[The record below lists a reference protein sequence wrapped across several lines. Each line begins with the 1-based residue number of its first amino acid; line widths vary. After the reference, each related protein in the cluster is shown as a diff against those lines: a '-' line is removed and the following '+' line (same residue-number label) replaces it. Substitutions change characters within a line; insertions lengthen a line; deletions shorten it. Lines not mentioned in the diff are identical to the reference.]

1 MSVSR
6 ANVLRVWGGLDIFY
20 VLWYSLSSWKEG
32 RVPYLADLSSVMGF
46 GDQLGSFLVGMGL
59 LSWGLQISIVLSG
72 VLFVCGYRPARYL
85 GFAQIPFR
93 VLFLYPSV
101 SLLLVVAGYLPSLL
115 MVAFVVGSEVL
126 KAWSLWKRV

>member
-20 VLWYSLSSWKEG
+20 VLWYSLGSWKEG
-32 RVPYLADLSSVMGF
+32 HIPYLTDLSRVMGL
-46 GDQLGSFLVGMGL
+46 GEQLGGVLLGVGLV
-59 LSWGLQISIVLSG
+59 SWGLQISIALSG

-93 VLFLYPSV
+93 VFFLYPSV
-101 SLLLVVAGYLPSLL
+101 SLLLVVAGHLPSLL
-115 MVAFVVGSEVL
+115 VVAFVVGSEVL
-126 KAWSLWKRV
+126 KAWSLWKRA

>member
-6 ANVLRVWGGLDIFY
+6 ANVLRLWGGLDIFY

-32 RVPYLADLSSVMGF
+32 RVPYLADLSNVIGL
-46 GDQLGSFLVGMGL
+46 GDQLGSFLVGIAL

-93 VLFLYPSV
+93 VIFLYPSV
-101 SLLLVVAGYLPSLL
+101 SLLLVVAGHLPSLL
-115 MVAFVVGSEVL
+115 VVAFVVGSEVL
-126 KAWSLWKRV
+126 KAWSLWKRA

>member
-32 RVPYLADLSSVMGF
+32 RVPYLADLSSVMGL

-59 LSWGLQISIVLSG
+59 LSWGLQISIALSG

-115 MVAFVVGSEVL
+115 VVAFVVGSEVL
-126 KAWSLWKRV
+126 KAWSLWKRA

>member
-32 RVPYLADLSSVMGF
+32 RVPYLADLSNVIGL
-46 GDQLGSFLVGMGL
+46 GDQLGSFLVGIAI

>member
-1 MSVSR
+1 MSISR

-32 RVPYLADLSSVMGF
+32 RVPYLADLSNVIGL
-46 GDQLGSFLVGMGL
+46 GDQLGSFLVGIAL

-93 VLFLYPSV
+93 VFFLYPSV
-101 SLLLVVAGYLPSLL
+101 SLLLVVAGHLPSLL
-115 MVAFVVGSEVL
+115 VVAFVVGSEVL
-126 KAWSLWKRV
+126 KAWSLWKRA

>member
-32 RVPYLADLSSVMGF
+32 RVPYLADLSNVIGL
-46 GDQLGSFLVGMGL
+46 GDQLGSFLVGIAL

>member
-6 ANVLRVWGGLDIFY
+6 ANILRLWGGLDIFY

-32 RVPYLADLSSVMGF
+32 RVPYLADLSNVIGL
-46 GDQLGSFLVGMGL
+46 GDQLGSFLVGIAL

-115 MVAFVVGSEVL
+115 MVALVVGSEVL

>member
-1 MSVSR
+1 MSISR

-32 RVPYLADLSSVMGF
+32 RLPYLTDLSHVIGL
-46 GDQLGSFLVGMGL
+46 GDQLGGLLMGMGL

-72 VLFVCGYRPARYL
+72 VLFVCGYRSARYL
-85 GFAQIPFR
+85 AFAQIPFR

-101 SLLLVVAGYLPSLL
+101 WLLLVVAGYLPGLL
-115 MVAFVVGSEVL
+115 VAAFVVGSEAL
-126 KAWSLWKRV
+126 KAWSLWKRA

>member
-6 ANVLRVWGGLDIFY
+6 ANVLRLWGGLDIFY

-32 RVPYLADLSSVMGF
+32 RVPYLADLSNVIGL
-46 GDQLGSFLVGMGL
+46 GDQLGSFLVGIAI